1 MLDRYYKKYAVAYI
15 IGNFKVAGKQSLL
28 PPFALTKSLNELT
41 TSEQEEIILLAK
53 NLGVK
58 TYHFKKTD
66 ALLPRVQKTLGFLRG
81 VYFETLIDVGS
92 GRGVFLLPFL
102 EAFPY
107 IKVTSVEMLT
117 KRVNMLSDMV
127 TGGVEN
133 LTVVD
138 SDVCNINA
146 NEFQADVVTL
156 LEVLEHI
163 PRYDLAIKN
172 AVKMAKKYIIITV
185 PSKEDDNP
193 EHIHLL
199 TKPILT
205 KALNDAGVTKIIDGA
220 VSGHLFMVGFKN
232 EL

>member
-1 MLDRYYKKYAVAYI
+1 MLDRYYTKYAVAYI
-15 IGNFKVAGKQSLL
+15 IGNFKRLGNDSLL
-28 PPFALTKSLNELT
+28 PPFALNKNLNDLT
-41 TSEQEEIILLAK
+41 NNEIEEILLLAK
-53 NLGVK
+53 NLNVK

-81 VYFETLIDVGS
+81 VYFESLLDVGS

-102 EAFPY
+102 ESFPY
-107 IKVTSVEMLT
+107 IKVTSVELLA
-117 KRVNMLSDMV
+117 KRVNMLNDMV
-127 TGGVEN
+127 LGGVEN
-133 LTVVD
+133 LTVLDNDICDLTSYD
-138 SDVCNINA
+138 S
-146 NEFQADVVTL
+146 QADVVTL

-172 AVKMAKKYIIITV
+172 AVKLAKKYIIITV

-220 VSGHLFMVGFKN
+220 VSGHLFLVGFKN